1 MVTSKKAGR
10 GAGCFQPAS
19 RLHGGRRASAGR
31 DAVTI
36 YIRSADA
43 PISSDDRDYLRRQLS
58 ARRARFGSRVE
69 RASVRLEDVNGPRG
83 GVDKR
88 CSIMQCSTPKLTT
101 LPDRSSSKKDLGQSR
116 GVLVKGTGQVLR
128 NRIAQRL
135 RCGAIQ

>member
-43 PISSDDRDYLRRQLS
+43 PISSDDR
-58 ARRARFGSRVE
+58 
-69 RASVRLEDVNGPRG
+69 RASVRLEDVNGPSG